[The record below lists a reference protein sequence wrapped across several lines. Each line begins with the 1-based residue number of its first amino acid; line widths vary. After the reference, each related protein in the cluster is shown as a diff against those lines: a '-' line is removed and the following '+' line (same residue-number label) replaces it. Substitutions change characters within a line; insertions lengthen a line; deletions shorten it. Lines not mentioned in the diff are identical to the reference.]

1 LIKKMSSSGF
11 DPRSLPPGFTA
22 APPGGG
28 GGGPRGGGGGGGDGG
43 AGAEAKQ
50 DEQRQMMLTV
60 MLTPAARERLN
71 RVALV
76 VRECG
81 GGAGLGA
88 DAAQQVSCVQRPDN
102 ARLLEGHLM
111 KMLQTRGA
119 PAEKV
124 R

>member
-1 LIKKMSSSGF
+1 MSSGGF

-81 GGAGLGA
+81 GVHG
-88 DAAQQVSCVQRPDN
+88 VV
-102 ARLLEGHLM
+102 
-111 KMLQTRGA
+111 QTRRPCRVALMCSGQTTRGYS
-119 PAEKV
+119 KGTS
-124 R
+124 